1 MKATSLIANL
11 QLKRLS
17 KEIAPTL
24 EIKSITQDTR
34 EIKAGSLFV
43 CISGALFDG
52 HKFAQEAVE
61 KGAVLLIAE
70 KPIDVEVPVIYVANS
85 NRAMAILA
93 DAFYEHP
100 SQDFRVVGVTG
111 TNGKTTITHLI
122 DQIFRDHQ
130 EVTGVIGTMYRRIG
144 DEIFETKNTTPDSL
158 TLQKTFAEM
167 RKKQVTTC
175 AIEVSSHS
183 LVQGR
188 VWGTDFDIAV
198 FTNLSQDHLE
208 YHHTMEEYAHAKSL
222 LFSQL
227 GNVYQPEKPKF
238 AILNVDDAVGRDFQ
252 KMTAAEIMT
261 YGIEE
266 KADFRATSIKITN
279 RGTSFD
285 LLFAEKSYPVHLQ
298 LAGKFNVLNALAAIA
313 TAYVAGIELDSIICS
328 LESIAGVRGRFELVQ
343 GEQDFAVV
351 VDYAHTPDGLLNV
364 LNTIN
369 EFKTGNV
376 YCVVGCG
383 GDRDKTKRPKMAR
396 IAMDYADHVIFTS
409 DNPRTE
415 DPATILEDVVA
426 ELGAEE
432 EYQLIVDRHVAIE
445 EAVKQAQK
453 NDVILIAGKGH
464 EDYQIIGTTKHHFD
478 DVEEAKKAIAT
489 YYIGNSSKK

>member
-1 MKATSLIANL
+1 MKATNLIANIRA
-11 QLKRLS
+11 KRLS
-17 KEIAPTL
+17 KEIDETL

-34 EIKAGSLFV
+34 EITAGSLFV

-52 HKFAQEAVE
+52 HQFAKEAVE

-70 KPIDVEVPVIYVANS
+70 KKIDVDVPVIYVANS

-93 DAFYEHP
+93 DAFYEQP
-100 SQDFRVVGVTG
+100 SHDLRIVGVTG

-122 DQIFRDHQ
+122 DQIFRDHD

-158 TLQKTFAEM
+158 TLQKTLAEM
-167 RKKQVTTC
+167 RKKHVTTC
-175 AIEVSSHS
+175 AMEVSSHS

-227 GNVYQPEKPKF
+227 GNVYQADKPKF
-238 AILNVDDAVGRDFQ
+238 AILNVDDPVGRDFQ

-266 KADFRATSIKITN
+266 EADFKATSIKITN

-285 LLFAEKSYPVHLQ
+285 LNFSEKIYPVHLQ

-313 TAYVAGIELDSIICS
+313 TAYVAGIELESIIRS

-369 EFKTGNV
+369 EFKTADV

-396 IAMDYADHVIFTS
+396 IAMDHADHVIFTS

-415 DPATILEDVVA
+415 DPEMILKDVVA
-426 ELGAEE
+426 ELASDEN
-432 EYQLIVDRHVAIE
+432 YQLMVDRRLAIE
-445 EAVKQAQK
+445 EAVKQAK
-453 NDVILIAGKGH
+453 AGDVVLIAGKGH

-478 DVEEAKKAIAT
+478 DVEEAKKAIEKFA
-489 YYIGNSSKK
+489 NK

>member
-1 MKATSLIANL
+1 MKASNLIASI
-11 QLKRLS
+11 QFKRLS
-17 KEIAPTL
+17 KELPKDL
-24 EIKSITQDTR
+24 EINSITQDTR
-34 EIKAGSLFV
+34 EITEGSLFV
-43 CISGALFDG
+43 CITGALFDG
-52 HKFAQEAVE
+52 HQFAQDAVE

-70 KPIDVEVPVIYVANS
+70 KPIDVSVPIIYVANA
-85 NRAMAILA
+85 NRAMAIVA
-93 DAFYEHP
+93 DAFYDHP
-100 SQDFRVVGVTG
+100 SQDFRIIGVTG

-144 DEIFETKNTTPDSL
+144 NTTFETKNTTPDSL

-167 RKKQVTTC
+167 RQKNVTTC
-175 AIEVSSHS
+175 AMEVSSHS

-227 GNVYQPEKPKF
+227 GNIYNPEKPKY
-238 AILNVDDAVGRDFQ
+238 AILNMDDPVGRDFR
-252 KMTAAEIMT
+252 KMTAAEVLT

-266 KADFRATSIKITN
+266 AADFRANSIEITN
-279 RGTSFD
+279 HGTRF
-285 LLFAEKSYPVHLQ
+285 LLEFNGKEYPVHLQ
-298 LAGKFNVLNALAAIA
+298 LAGKFNILNALGAIGAAYA
-313 TAYVAGIELDSIICS
+313 AGLELETIISS
-328 LESIAGVRGRFELVQ
+328 LEGISGVRGRFELVK
-343 GEQDFAVV
+343 GPQDFAVV

-364 LNTIN
+364 LTTIN
-369 EFKTGNV
+369 EFKTGDV

-415 DPATILEDVVA
+415 DPNEILKDVVA
-426 ELGAEE
+426 ELGSDESYLLE
-432 EYQLIVDRHVAIE
+432 VDRRKAIE
-445 EAVKQAQK
+445 LAVKKAQA
-453 NDVILIAGKGH
+453 NDIILIAGKGH

-478 DVEEAKKAIAT
+478 DVEEAKKAIET
-489 YYIGNSSKK
+489 FYK